1 LIHFYK
7 RFLPSLSTASQKVLV
22 ERRVARKEDM
32 MTSMGWLV
40 KVFMMFTVISTA
52 YSYYDRDQS
61 DAYGRYNFDSYG
73 RKRYSYCYDRDAN
86 PRDLCLNYR
95 AGADRYSSYDR
106 YNRYDRDGDYYHNLR
121 GKVNVGRGNYREING
136 RDAELTCE
144 FPRGSHLISN
154 IVWER
159 VGDKDHYNRG
169 VATSSSLRDYLGRRM
184 QVERIGDYG
193 SVLIIRDWDQRD
205 TGIYRCFATR
215 SYDSGYNYR
224 AGYGRKEA
232 IYMEV
237 DFLPRARTSGSRR
250 GYSDYFSS
258 NRDYYYRDRP
268 YNSRDYGWYR
278 SGVKS
283 EGDTIVIDE
292 KAVKTEKDAKT
303 KE

>member
-1 LIHFYK
+1 MRMKEHGADEEHQRFSERMDAVSVMSEPSRPAVLEQHK
-7 RFLPSLSTASQKVLV
+7 RDSFSDSGAEGSGHNTPTRGRTITEGLLRYVQDSSVARPPQRYSNVENPAAHPSLQNQT
-22 ERRVARKEDM
+22 
-32 MTSMGWLV
+32 G
-40 KVFMMFTVISTA
+40 
-52 YSYYDRDQS
+52 
-61 DAYGRYNFDSYG
+61 
-73 RKRYSYCYDRDAN
+73 
-86 PRDLCLNYR
+86 
-95 AGADRYSSYDR
+95 
-106 YNRYDRDGDYYHNLR
+106 
-121 GKVNVGRGNYREING
+121 VGY
-136 RDAELTCE
+136 
-144 FPRGSHLISN
+144 
-154 IVWER
+154 
-159 VGDKDHYNRG
+159 KDHYYRG
-169 VATSSSLRDYLGRRM
+169 VASSSSLRDYLGRRM

-283 EGDTIVIDE
+283 EGDTIVIDA
-292 KAVKTEKDAKT
+292 KAVKTEKDTKT

>member
-1 LIHFYK
+1 
-7 RFLPSLSTASQKVLV
+7 
-22 ERRVARKEDM
+22 
-32 MTSMGWLV
+32 
-40 KVFMMFTVISTA
+40 MMFTVISTA

-106 YNRYDRDGDYYHNLR
+106 Y
-121 GKVNVGRGNYREING
+121 
-136 RDAELTCE
+136 
-144 FPRGSHLISN
+144 N

-283 EGDTIVIDE
+283 EGDTIVIDD

>member
-1 LIHFYK
+1 
-7 RFLPSLSTASQKVLV
+7 VLV